1 MTTTRPVSL
10 FPWST
15 QTTLWF
21 FHQTLVEKLQTSQI
35 EMNSNIFFFTYHVS
49 LKPSYYELH

>member
-49 LKPSYYELH
+49 LKPSYHE